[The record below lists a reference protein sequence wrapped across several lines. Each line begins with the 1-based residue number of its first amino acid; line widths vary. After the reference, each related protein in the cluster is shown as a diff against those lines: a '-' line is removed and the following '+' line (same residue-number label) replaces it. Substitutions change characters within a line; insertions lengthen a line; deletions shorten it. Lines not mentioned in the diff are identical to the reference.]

1 VFGCPAQYEPY
12 GGALHKRG
20 KKTEWGYFVGVQWP
34 MALILR
40 PEDGKIISVS
50 RKKILCHEEIYATF
64 DSSRGMAPA
73 TNVENFK
80 LNLDNVKGKVEGL
93 TQISEFK
100 TIYKIPD
107 HVLSIKFLDDYKR
120 NQEFND
126 PDPTNP
132 PRKIMEAIL
141 PQSTAQGENHP
152 IEIVNVMDSDLLM
165 EEIERVKE
173 KLLTLDAQ
181 DERSTAIL
189 RALARLEEELINEA
203 PRKKGLKRK
212 GKPQDGE
219 IDTANIIDAGRAKS
233 IPWQLPDYDK
243 PIPESPEKRMMKRNV
258 SRLKNKGEDAD
269 IMIGDKVKILS
280 RKFGAAYAMGREK
293 FTHGEVKDIK
303 GNVCEVLWKG
313 DSKTT
318 KSHVTNLRRMIKEA
332 DSATPANVMM
342 LNDKIE
348 SIEKDIAME
357 DIRRQIEG
365 WFKTSTSL
373 ACVLPIL
380 EVHAQIHEAAHDEPG
395 NWPKDFLQAM
405 MKEDWREWVSAVKKE
420 IESWHLFDAAKVVAY
435 DDMERGATIIP
446 LGELFTRKRCG
457 KYKFRQIAMGNMLKK
472 GRDYGETFSS
482 TISGDGLR
490 WFFSLAVTCGKVV
503 KGWDATTGYLQS
515 KQRVP
520 IYAYLPSHHGFAELS
535 FEALGT
541 LRLHLMTVLKEDGIQ
556 GIRELSKQMKRDRR
570 DRPKTVLKLNKSVYG
585 IPDAGQAFSMFIQGL
600 HKQKCGL
607 TQSEMDPCIF
617 FKIVKNEQTNL
628 VEDYLVAITWVDDCR
643 YFGTDDLVAEYEK
656 VLIENCKCTL
666 EGVAKE
672 FVSIQIHHNV
682 EGRTLE
688 LTQEEYWVKAIER
701 FKEFLPS
708 GGPKQRQVPLS
719 PADEKFLVE
728 PSEEEAKEA
737 SHLPYPNLLGVCQ
750 YPSAY
755 TRLEMRYAMSIL
767 SRFRTRWGKKHF
779 ELLVKT
785 LEYGYATRKMGLRY
799 DGNMAE
805 DKTNVLEGF
814 ADSSLSLPR
823 SQGCRLVMLNN
834 AAISFTSKR
843 HTTTD
848 DSTAAAELTEQ
859 YLCACDVEGYRN
871 LMQEVGLRQMEPTVI
886 WQDNQAAIQIAMNRG
901 SLAKKTRAMDLRV
914 MTVRNK
920 IEDMKVVPMYL
931 RTSEM
936 IADIGTKAL
945 DPKLFVYLRDKLCG
959 YWNGEE

>member
-1 VFGCPAQYEPY
+1 
-12 GGALHKRG
+12 
-20 KKTEWGYFVGVQWP
+20 
-34 MALILR
+34 MADGPHSETR
-40 PEDGKIISVS
+40 DGKIISVS

-64 DSSRGMAPA
+64 DSSKGMTPA
-73 TNVENFK
+73 TGVENFK

-373 ACVLPIL
+373 ACVLPVL

-515 KQRVP
+515 EQRVP
-520 IYAYLPSHHGFAELS
+520 IYAYLPSHHGFAELP

-607 TQSEMDPCIF
+607 MQSEMDPCIF
-617 FKIVKNEQTNL
+617 YKITKDERNNTVKG
-628 VEDYLVAITWVDDCR
+628 YLIIITWVDDCR
-643 YFGTDDLVAEYEK
+643 YFGTADLVAEYEK
-656 VLIENCKCTL
+656 VLSENCKCTL

-672 FVSIQIHHNV
+672 FVSIQIKHDV
-682 EGRTLE
+682 KGRTLE
-688 LTQEEYWVKAIER
+688 LTQEDYWVKAVER
-701 FKEFLPS
+701 FKEFLPLA
-708 GGPKQRQVPLS
+708 GPKIRLIPLS
-719 PADEKFLVE
+719 PADERLLVE
-728 PSEEEAKEA
+728 PSEEEMAEA
-737 SHLPYPNLLGVCQ
+737 SHLPYTSLLGVCQ

-767 SRFRTRWGKKHF
+767 SRFRTKWGKKHF
-779 ELLVKT
+779 EILVKT
-785 LEYGYATRKMGLRY
+785 LEYGYATRKMGLKY
-799 DGNMAE
+799 SGNLGNE
-805 DKTNVLEGF
+805 KTNVLEGF

-823 SQGCRLVMLNN
+823 SQGCRCVVMNN
-834 AAISFTSKR
+834 AAVSFTSKR

-848 DSTAAAELTEQ
+848 DSTAAAELTKQ

-871 LMQEVGLRQMEPTVI
+871 LMQEVGLMQDGPTVI

-901 SLAKKTRAMDLRV
+901 ALAKKTRAMDMRV
-914 MTVRNK
+914 MTIRNK

-945 DPKLFVYLRDKLCG
+945 DPKLFTYLRDKLCG
-959 YWNGEE
+959 YWAEEEENIV